1 MTRIHFVHVGNM
13 NNKGTQALFKSDV
26 QVVSDLLK
34 DVVISVSTTDIEG
47 VKRLGL
53 PLKAILPP
61 MVDIPY
67 ERADALAKRRM
78 TERRS
83 LRYRGSTLAMLIYML
98 IQIPL
103 TLISVILAKIGLKAL
118 YRSEVV
124 NYVKN
129 CDLVISH
136 SDESFKEAASLLPLN
151 LTWIVTWWSM
161 LLSRTWEI
169 LVARSVGK
177 PVVLFPN
184 SVGPFRTFV
193 GRLLGRLSLGQ
204 CSLLVIRDPVSYEI
218 VRRLGITSSKTL
230 TYDTALLFKTTKG
243 KDTCRFRKPVVG
255 VSPGMYSNS
264 LGPRE
269 LDDYILA
276 HSRALDKCIEE
287 HGVSVVFLPHY
298 ISGFPLDDLEIC
310 RMILERMVHKDRAEI
325 VETESVDEFKCLLD
339 QMDMIVSSKMHP
351 AVLGVSGFVPVLCIA
366 YDHKQTGFF
375 SRLKM
380 EQCTIEIGSLSYTSL
395 HEKMNY
401 VWNNRNELST
411 LLRKTVPFWQ
421 SNVANVIK
429 KAICLYT
436 KTQ

>member
-1 MTRIHFVHVGNM
+1 M
-13 NNKGTQALFKSDV
+13 
-26 QVVSDLLK
+26 
-34 DVVISVSTTDIEG
+34 
-47 VKRLGL
+47 
-53 PLKAILPP
+53 
-61 MVDIPY
+61 
-67 ERADALAKRRM
+67 
-78 TERRS
+78 
-83 LRYRGSTLAMLIYML
+83 
-98 IQIPL
+98 
-103 TLISVILAKIGLKAL
+103 
-118 YRSEVV
+118 
-124 NYVKN
+124 
-129 CDLVISH
+129 
-136 SDESFKEAASLLPLN
+136 
-151 LTWIVTWWSM
+151 
-161 LLSRTWEI
+161 
-169 LVARSVGK
+169 
-177 PVVLFPN
+177 
-184 SVGPFRTFV
+184 
-193 GRLLGRLSLGQ
+193 
-204 CSLLVIRDPVSYEI
+204 
-218 VRRLGITSSKTL
+218 
-230 TYDTALLFKTTKG
+230 
-243 KDTCRFRKPVVG
+243 VG

-325 VETESVDEFKCLLD
+325 IETESVDEFKRLLD